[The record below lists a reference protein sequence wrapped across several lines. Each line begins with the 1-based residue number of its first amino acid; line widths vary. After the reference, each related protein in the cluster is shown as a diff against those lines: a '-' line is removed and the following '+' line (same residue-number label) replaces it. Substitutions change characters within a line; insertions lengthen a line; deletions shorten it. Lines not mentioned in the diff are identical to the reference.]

1 MPGAGLS
8 GVSSRN
14 STAATRRP
22 RSRSLFRLAK
32 RFILYL
38 IILNIVLTGILP
50 IMPKSS
56 FKLFQFRDPFL
67 DFGFHASSVF
77 KEFDEMDRL
86 FGSLFQPG
94 NRKQGTGI
102 Y

>member
-1 MPGAGLS
+1 MP
-8 GVSSRN
+8 N
-14 STAATRRP
+14 
-22 RSRSLFRLAK
+22 
-32 RFILYL
+32 
-38 IILNIVLTGILP
+38 
-50 IMPKSS
+50 SS